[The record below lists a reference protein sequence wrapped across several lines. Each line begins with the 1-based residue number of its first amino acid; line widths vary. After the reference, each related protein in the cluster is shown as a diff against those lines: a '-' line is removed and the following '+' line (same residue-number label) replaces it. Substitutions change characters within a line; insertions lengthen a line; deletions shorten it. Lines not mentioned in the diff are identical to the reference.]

1 MIKTPFIQI
10 KINPKEGES
19 YDIGYA
25 VTKFMYEE
33 SIDKDN
39 IIELEIASRYVT
51 ILSDLEQV
59 QEGAEL
65 EYTFGYLGGSI
76 STTHRA
82 VITDLDHIFA
92 YKNINLTIRA
102 LDKGSVLKKTSSSQ
116 MYENVTSSDIAQL
129 IATRHGLDIKV
140 DKTTKVWTKQPQGN
154 LDDLTFLRKIAS
166 QEKSGNYIVFIKD
179 NILNFVRRGLDTK
192 SLITYTYGEGNNGI
206 LLFQPRWRES
216 TATPDAMGSSS
227 TGFDPIKKLFNI
239 VEEKAESENEV
250 ITTGDYHL
258 IYSADGEHVANGT
271 DNESFSTEGAKTET
285 STNGNSFAESGIED
299 IVKTGKQ
306 FVSGAFGDDL
316 KDKNAG
322 NKKAKTT
329 KILEA
334 TLNLVGNPLLKINAL
349 LTMANVT
356 KRYNGNWFIVSCRHT
371 ITGTSYLTETTL
383 NRNGSKKP
391 ISGKSTKAADQPN
404 KTTGDDNA
412 VNDDVIIL
420 EYDAN
425 GNRTAD
431 ITTANNYV
439 PPQDI

>member
-1 MIKTPFIQI
+1 MIKAPFIQI

-19 YDIGYA
+19 LDISGM

-33 SIDKDN
+33 SIEKDN
-39 IIELEIASRYVT
+39 IIELDIVSNYVT
-51 ILSDLEQV
+51 LLSDIEQV

-65 EYTFGYLGGSI
+65 EYTFGYIGGAK

-82 VITDLDHIFA
+82 IITDLDHTFA
-92 YKNINLTIRA
+92 HRNINMTIRG
-102 LDKGSVLKKTSSSQ
+102 LDKGSILKKTSSPQ
-116 MYENVTSSDIAQL
+116 IYENVTSSDIAKL
-129 IATRHGLDIKV
+129 IATRHGLEIKV
-140 DKTTKVWTKQPQGN
+140 DNTTKVWTKQPQGN

-166 QEKSGNYIVFIKD
+166 QEKSGNYIVYIKD

-216 TATPDAMGSSS
+216 TATPDSMGSTS
-227 TGFDPIKKLFNI
+227 TGFNPLEKLFDV
-239 VEEKAESENEV
+239 VEEKAESENET

-258 IYSADGEHVANGT
+258 IYSANGEHIANGT
-271 DNESFSTEGAKTET
+271 DNESFSSDEVTTKK
-285 STNGNSFAESGIED
+285 STNGNNFSDSGLED

-306 FVSGAFGDDL
+306 FVSGSFGDDL

-322 NKKAKTT
+322 NKKANTH

-334 TLNLVGNPLLKINAL
+334 TLNLVGNPLLKVNAL

-356 KRYNGNWFIVSCRHT
+356 KRYNGNWFIISCRHT
-371 ITGTSYLTETTL
+371 ISGTQYLTETTL

-391 ISGKSTKAADQPN
+391 IRGKNTKTADLPN
-404 KTTGDDNA
+404 KTTGD
-412 VNDDVIIL
+412 NDGVTDEVIIL

-431 ITTANNYV
+431 ITKANNYV

>member
-10 KINPKEGES
+10 KINPKQGES
-19 YDIGYA
+19 LDISYA

-33 SIDKDN
+33 SINKDN
-39 IIELEIASRYVT
+39 IVELNIVSSYVT
-51 ILSDLEQV
+51 ILSNLEQV

-65 EYTFGYLGGSI
+65 EYTFGYIGGGKSP
-76 STTHRA
+76 THRA
-82 VITDLDHIFA
+82 IITDLDHSFD
-92 YKNINLTIRA
+92 YKNINMTIRA

-116 MYENVTSSDIAQL
+116 MYENVTSTDIAQL
-129 IATRHGLDIKV
+129 IATRHSMGINI
-140 DKTTKVWTKQPQGN
+140 DKTTKVWAKQPQGN

-179 NILNFVRRGLDTK
+179 NILNFVRRGLNTS

-206 LLFQPRWRES
+206 LLFQPRFRES

-227 TGFDPIKKLFNI
+227 VGFDPLEKLFNI

-285 STNGNSFAESGIED
+285 ATNGKSFVDSGIES

-306 FVSGAFGDDL
+306 FVSGAFGQDL

-322 NKKAKTT
+322 NKKSKTT

-334 TLNLVGNPLLKINAL
+334 TLNLVGNPLLKVNAL

-371 ITGTSYLTETTL
+371 INGTSYLTETTL

-391 ISGKSTKAADQPN
+391 IVGKNTKTADQAN
-404 KTTGDDNA
+404 KTTGDNNS
-412 VNDDVIIL
+412 VNDEVIIL